1 MTITV
6 TKTKVE
12 RYSFEGLLLKSSSS
26 EMYDIVPAEGK
37 ALRNK
42 QTRRIFKG
50 TVSVDSREK
59 ALLYEEVSL

>member
-12 RYSFEGLLLKSSSS
+12 RYTFEGLLINSSIS

-37 ALRNK
+37 ALRNT

-50 TVSVDSREK
+50 TVTVDSREK
-59 ALLYEEVSL
+59 ALLYEEIAL

>member
-12 RYSFEGLLLKSSSS
+12 RYSFEGLLLKSSSC
-26 EMYDIVPAEGK
+26 ERYDIVPAEGK
-37 ALRNK
+37 ALRNT

>member
-12 RYSFEGLLLKSSSS
+12 RYTFEGLLINSSLS

-37 ALRNK
+37 ALRNT

-50 TVSVDSREK
+50 TVTVDSREK
-59 ALLYEEVSL
+59 ALLYEEVDL